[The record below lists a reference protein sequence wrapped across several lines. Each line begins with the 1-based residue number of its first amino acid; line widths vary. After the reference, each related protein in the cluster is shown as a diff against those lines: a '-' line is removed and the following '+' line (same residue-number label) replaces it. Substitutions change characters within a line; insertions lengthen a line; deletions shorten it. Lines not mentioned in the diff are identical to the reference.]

1 MFSLFR
7 LQIATTWTKSSQRP
21 SPTTMTA
28 TSVLSPSSFD
38 CRDGSGTGN
47 GDDGG
52 WSMRPMDAEQLREC
66 GHRMV
71 DFIADYYKSIETFS
85 VLSQVQAR
93 SLLTLLQ
100 ILQYELAIFFKLV
113 FLTWEFAQMLLLQHY
128 LLVNMTCSPIDPATS
143 LIHSINNSLVLRSPI
158 YIYNLN

>member
-85 VLSQVQAR
+85 VLSQVQPGYLNE
-93 SLLTLLQ
+93 LLPDLAPNRPDTLEVWMPFLMV
-100 ILQYELAIFFKLV
+100 IF
-113 FLTWEFAQMLLLQHY
+113 
-128 LLVNMTCSPIDPATS
+128 LLVHFQVTLEFTF
-143 LIHSINNSLVLRSPI
+143 
-158 YIYNLN
+158 YQ